1 MASYNPP
8 LTALDKEEVRR
19 YAGLRPAA
27 DFPEHYL
34 EEACADGLL
43 HARPR
48 AVWKI
53 YAYAAATREIIGEP
67 PLRLS
72 GDAIGAHL
80 SSATEVAVL
89 AVTIGSELEKAVSNY
104 FADGDYTRGL
114 LLDAAGTTA
123 VEAAAD
129 AANDLIAAQAAR
141 LGFTALPRFSPGY
154 GDWPLTDQPA
164 VVALAGGGIDLTVTA
179 SAMLVPRK
187 SVTAV
192 IGLAPLKLQPQ
203 MPVCREEACVT
214 CPQPNCLA
222 RKETQP

>member
-8 LTALDKEEVRR
+8 LTTLDKEEVRR

-27 DFPEHYL
+27 DFPEHIL

-53 YAYAAATREIIGEP
+53 YVYAAASRKIIGET
-67 PLRLS
+67 PLRLT
-72 GDAIGAHL
+72 GNAITAHL
-80 SSATEVAVL
+80 ASATEVAVL
-89 AVTIGSELEKAVSNY
+89 AVTIGGDLEKAVSNY

-114 LLDAAGTTA
+114 LLDAAGTAA

-129 AANDLIAAQAAR
+129 AVNALIAAQAAR
-141 LGFTALPRFSPGY
+141 RGFTALTRFSPGY

-164 VVALAGGGIDLTVTA
+164 IVALAGGGIDLTVTA
-179 SAMLVPRK
+179 TAMLVPRK

-192 IGLAPLKLQPQ
+192 IGLAPQRPQPQ
-203 MPVCREEACVT
+203 LPVCREEACVT

>member
-27 DFPEHYL
+27 DFPEQYL
-34 EEACADGLL
+34 DEACGEGLL
-43 HARPR
+43 YARPR

-53 YAYAAATREIIGEP
+53 YAYAAATREIAGQP

-72 GDAIGAHL
+72 GDIIAAHL
-80 SSATEVAVL
+80 ASATEVAVL
-89 AVTIGSELEKAVSNY
+89 AVTIGDELEHAVSNY
-104 FADGDYTRGL
+104 FAAGDYTRGL
-114 LLDAAGTTA
+114 LLDAAGTAA
-123 VEAAAD
+123 VETAAD
-129 AANDLIAAQAAR
+129 AVDALIAAQAAR
-141 LGFTALPRFSPGY
+141 RGFTALPRFSPGY

-164 VVALAGGGIDLTVTA
+164 IVSLAGGGIDLTVTA

-187 SVTAV
+187 SITAV
-192 IGLAPLKLQPQ
+192 IGLAPQRLQPEL
-203 MPVCREEACVT
+203 PVCREEACVT